1 MKIRRL
7 TIKNFKSFDEIGVE
21 IQTNDL
27 TTFVGPNNSGK
38 SNVLKALDLFFNYS
52 KSKITVDCFH
62 NGDVSR
68 VIEITVEFHRL
79 DDDEKRTFRRHLNAD
94 GSLTITQ
101 RIQGI
106 PAPGT
111 EEGKQTLE
119 DVKEDKHGIRIDPV
133 QEWLEYEK
141 KPSKT
146 KVEKW
151 WKGNLVTKGGIDF
164 KAFCGNPEEPPTPEE
179 YQERVT
185 HFWSE
190 HFDSIET
197 QMVEGD
203 SKVLGWANKLK
214 GNLPRLILLP
224 AIHTIQDATKVQK
237 TNPFGMLL
245 TWLLGDIAEQRKA
258 ALQERLNEAV
268 KQVFTEDEETAE
280 GQKRRIDLIQ
290 QTFNEFISDQF
301 ELALEVIFEAPDVG
315 DILLGGAQIYGDD
328 GYRSLLVEKGQG
340 VQRSAVFTILR
351 TYAHLRGELDEAPA
365 RNTIFAIEEPEI
377 YLHPPIKRATYRL
390 LRTISE
396 SDDQV
401 LYSTHDGYFVD
412 VEYFD
417 EIRLMRRIKEEDDWK
432 TAVSHFPIGHLVTDC
447 KNRYGKDVKPESLRQ
462 SFRRFYDPAKNEGF
476 FSKKLIIV
484 EGETELEALPIYF
497 RALGYDLDQE
507 EVSVIHAGGVGT
519 IDYLYIVF
527 NELGIP
533 CYVVFDADA
542 PTGYSPDDFDS
553 LSKKKKEKIKDHCE
567 RNKEL
572 LKLLGAAELV
582 PTEPHTFPETVVH
595 EKVAVWKNKYEVQI
609 HHPLPR
615 YEEWKAEAS
624 ALFGSDSKRL
634 IARYV
639 AEQAVKA
646 EDTDI
651 PSFIAKIRDK
661 VQAATCSGSC
671 LMLEPANVD

>member
-1 MKIRRL
+1 MKIRKL
-7 TIKNFKSFDEIGVE
+7 AIKNFKSFDEIGVK
-21 IQTNDL
+21 IPINDL

-38 SNVLKALDLFFNYS
+38 SNVLKALDLFFDYS
-52 KSKITVDCFH
+52 KGKVTVDCFH
-62 NGDVSR
+62 NGDVSH

-79 DDDEKRTFRRHLNAD
+79 DGDEKQTFRRHLNAD

-106 PAPGT
+106 PTPGT
-111 EEGKQTLE
+111 EEGEQTLG
-119 DVKEDKHGIRIDPV
+119 DVQEDKHGIRIDPV

-151 WKGNLVTKGGIDF
+151 WKGDLVTKGGINF
-164 KAFCGNPEEPPTPEE
+164 KAFCGNPEEPPTPEG

-185 HFWSE
+185 QFWNE

-197 QMVEGD
+197 QKIEGD

-224 AIHTIQDATKVQK
+224 AVHTIQDATKVQK

-245 TWLLGDIAEQRKA
+245 NWLLGDIAEQRKA
-258 ALQERLNEAV
+258 VLQESLNEAV
-268 KQVFTEDEETAE
+268 KQAFTEDEEAAE
-280 GQKRRIDLIQ
+280 EQQRRIDLVQ
-290 QTFNEFISDQF
+290 QTFNKFISDQF
-301 ELALEVIFEAPDVG
+301 ELALEIVFEAPDVG

-328 GYRSLLVEKGQG
+328 GYRSLLIEKGQG
-340 VQRSAVFTILR
+340 AQRSAVFTILR
-351 TYAHLRGELDEAPA
+351 TYAYLRGELDEAPA

-377 YLHPPIKRATYRL
+377 YLHPPIKRATYHL

-417 EIRLMRRIKEEDDWK
+417 EIRLVRRVKEKSDWK
-432 TAVSHFPIGHLVTDC
+432 TTISHFPIEHLVTHC
-447 KNRYGKDVKPESLRQ
+447 KNRYGKDIEPESLRQ

-476 FSKKLIIV
+476 FSKKVIIV
-484 EGETELEALPIYF
+484 EGETESEALPIYF

-507 EVSVIHAGGVGT
+507 EVSIVHAGGVGA

-527 NELGIP
+527 NELSIP

-542 PTGYSPDDFDS
+542 PIEPCDFDS
-553 LSKKKKEKIKDHCE
+553 LPKEQKRKLKDRCK
-567 RNKEL
+567 RNGDL
-572 LKLLGAAELV
+572 LKILGVEALV

-595 EKVAVWKNKYEVQI
+595 QKVAVWKNKFEVQI
-609 HHPLPR
+609 HHPIPH
-615 YEEWKAEAS
+615 YETWKAEAS
-624 ALFGSDSKRL
+624 ALFASDSKRL
-634 IARYV
+634 TARYIAEQVVEDENTEIPDLV
-639 AEQAVKA
+639 AE
-646 EDTDI
+646 I
-651 PSFIAKIRDK
+651 CDK
-661 VQAATCSGSC
+661 VQDLTWSGSC
-671 LMLEPANVD
+671 LMLEPAGVE